1 MINADNSPVIEALGL
16 TKVFRIFRRRAG
28 IGGAVVNLFK
38 REYENIR
45 AVDGVSFAIEPG
57 EILGYIGPNGAG
69 KSTTIKMLCGIIRP
83 TEGTCRVLGRDP
95 HRQRVANAR
104 EVGVMFGQRS
114 QLWWDIAVQESF
126 RLLEKIYEVPRE
138 EFKKNLAFFVEV
150 LELGDLLRLPV
161 RKLSLGQRVRCELAG
176 TLLHNPRVVYL
187 DEPTIGLDVSV
198 KQRIRE
204 FLSHVATERRT
215 TVMLTTHDLAD
226 IERLAKRIM
235 IIDRGK
241 IIYDGSL
248 SEFKKTFGRRRVVY
262 LDTEGPASLDAA
274 ELAAALAIPRE
285 ALEVRLGEHNGLSV
299 GFDPKETTAKEVI
312 AACLTRL
319 TVRDLTISEPKIE
332 SIVRHIYDDRADNY
346 PHAAEPATRTA
357 GRHAGRRRRI

>member
-1 MINADNSPVIEALGL
+1 MINDDMAPVIEARGL
-16 TKVFRIFRRRAG
+16 TKVFRVFRRRAG
-28 IGGAVVNLFK
+28 IGGAIVNLFK
-38 REYENIR
+38 REYEEVR
-45 AVDGVSFAIEPG
+45 AVDGVGFAIEPG
-57 EILGYIGPNGAG
+57 ELLGYIGPNGAG

-83 TEGTCRVLGRDP
+83 TEGSCRVLGRDP
-95 HRQRVANAR
+95 QRQRVANAR
-104 EVGVMFGQRS
+104 EIGVMFGQRS
-114 QLWWDIAVQESF
+114 QLWWDIAVQESY
-126 RLLEKIYEVPRE
+126 RLLEKIYEVPHD
-138 EFKKNLAFFVEV
+138 EFKKNLDFFVEV

-204 FLSHVATERRT
+204 FLSHVAAERRT

-235 IIDRGK
+235 IIDRGR
-241 IIYDGSL
+241 IIYDGPL
-248 SEFKKTFGRRRVVY
+248 AEFKRTFGRRRVVY
-262 LDTEGPASLDAA
+262 MDTDGPASLDAA
-274 ELAAALAIPRE
+274 ELAAALAIPRD
-285 ALEVRLGEHNGLSV
+285 ALEVRLGERDGLSV

-319 TVRDLTISEPKIE
+319 TVRDLTITEPAIE
-332 SIVRHIYDDRADNY
+332 SIVRRIYEGKLQTKAQADISLSSREVKG
-346 PHAAEPATRTA
+346 A
-357 GRHAGRRRRI
+357 

>member
-1 MINADNSPVIEALGL
+1 MPEQPTDGPVIEAHGL
-16 TKVFRIFRRRAG
+16 TKVFRVFRRRAG
-28 IGGAVVNLFK
+28 IGGAIVNLFK
-38 REYENIR
+38 REYEEVR
-45 AVDGVSFAIEPG
+45 AVDGVDFAIDPG
-57 EILGYIGPNGAG
+57 ELLGYIGPNGAG
-69 KSTTIKMLCGIIRP
+69 KSTTIKILCGIIRP
-83 TEGTCRVLGRDP
+83 TEGSCRVLGRDP

-104 EVGVMFGQRS
+104 EIGVMFGQRS
-114 QLWWDIAVQESF
+114 QLWWDIAVQESY
-126 RLLEKIYEVPRE
+126 RLLEKIYEVPRD
-138 EFKKNLAFFVEV
+138 EFRKNLDFFTEV

-204 FLSHVATERRT
+204 FLSHVATERKT

-235 IIDRGK
+235 IIDRGR
-241 IIYDGSL
+241 IIYDGPL
-248 SEFKKTFGRRRVVY
+248 AEFKRTFGRLRVVY
-262 LDTEGPASLDAA
+262 LDIEGESALEPF
-274 ELAAALAIPRE
+274 ELAE
-285 ALEVRLGEHNGLSV
+285 ALGVGPGAISVRIGDQRVSV
-299 GFDPKETTAKEVI
+299 GFDPRATTAKEVI

-332 SIVRHIYDDRADNY
+332 SIVRRIYEGKLQTEAQSGIPLSSREVKGA
-346 PHAAEPATRTA
+346 
-357 GRHAGRRRRI
+357 